1 MLVPITG
8 IIYLRFTIS
17 EFYFKAWRYIGQL
30 RRHFSTITKQS
41 PETKKN
47 VLMNE
52 GAVRAGIQSRVL
64 SNYVAFWLNCS
75 LPFSGPGPKRVHIF
89 NKDSMFRAEVVPRF
103 TCAQIFIRGLLNN
116 IIELFQLGI

>member
-1 MLVPITG
+1 MWNLEFRGQMLVPITG

-52 GAVRAGIQSRVL
+52 GAVVQ
-64 SNYVAFWLNCS
+64 AF
-75 LPFSGPGPKRVHIF
+75 K
-89 NKDSMFRAEVVPRF
+89 
-103 TCAQIFIRGLLNN
+103 
-116 IIELFQLGI
+116 